1 MVLKQTI
8 RYIVAF
14 FALIVLYLLF
24 AFSAVYLPD
33 GRIKRS
39 VEKSVEMGDIKTD
52 YPRAIVN
59 KEVCRMD
66 TYTDALILNQV
77 YYSSKQNAVNTVMM
91 VPCLGDENDQTEWLQ
106 QVVTGTVEPVHNYPR
121 YWHGTTC
128 LTRWL
133 MLFCG
138 RYANLQLILF
148 YTSSI
153 ALFLLF
159 FLLCKKRKTA
169 LAVCLFISMLLLKTY
184 SAQFSL
190 HIWPVLLIAVVA
202 TTLSLFIKSHDKQL
216 MLLFIT
222 GSMTAYFDLM
232 TTPLLTLGVP
242 LLVIL
247 SDEEIQQESVFT
259 IVKKI
264 FFLSLLWGIG
274 FAFTW
279 AAKWVI
285 ATWVTGAN
293 VIADAIGTS
302 LYRVNGDIPYMPSYT
317 VWDAL
322 NANLSKCP
330 WGLILAVVVALV
342 AMACFAFKKKG
353 IKMAMVYFIVAMFPI
368 VWYVVISNHS
378 AVHCWFTYRLLIVT
392 VAGLL
397 MAAAS
402 LIDWNR
408 IKAIISNR
416 ITKINPIHLL

>member
-1 MVLKQTI
+1 MLKQAI
-8 RYIVAF
+8 RYIITF
-14 FALIVLYLLF
+14 FALIILYLLF
-24 AFSAVYLPD
+24 AVSAVYLPD

-66 TYTDALILNQV
+66 TYTDALILNQI
-77 YYSSKQNAVNTVMM
+77 YYSSKQNPVNTVMM
-91 VPCLGDENDQTEWLQ
+91 VPCLGDENNQTEWLQ
-106 QVVTGTVEPVHNYPR
+106 QVVTGTVEPVHVYPR
-121 YWHGTTC
+121 YWHGTTWI
-128 LTRWL
+128 TRWL

-138 RYANLQLILF
+138 RYANLQFILF

-159 FLLCKKRKTA
+159 FFLCKKRKTSLA
-169 LAVCLFISMLLLKTY
+169 LAMFIAMLLLRTY

-190 HIWPVLLIAVVA
+190 HLYPVLLIAVVA
-202 TTLSLFIKSHDKQL
+202 ATLSLFIKSRDKQF
-216 MLLFIT
+216 MLLFVT
-222 GSMTAYFDLM
+222 GSLTAYFDLM
-232 TTPLLTLGVP
+232 TTPLLTLCVP

-247 SDEEIQQESVFT
+247 SDKEIQQESLFN
-259 IVKKI
+259 IFKRL
-264 FFLSLLWGIG
+264 FFLSLIWGVG

-285 ATWVTGAN
+285 ATWVTGTN

-322 NANLSKCP
+322 YANLSKCP
-330 WGLILAVVVALV
+330 WGLILALLVVLV
-342 AMACFAFKKKG
+342 VMACFAFKKKG
-353 IKMAMVYFIVAMFPI
+353 VKLAVVYSIVALFPI
-368 VWYVVISNHS
+368 VWYVAISNHS

-392 VAGLL
+392 VTGLL
-397 MAAAS
+397 MAVGS
-402 LIDWNR
+402 LIDWDR
-408 IKAIISNR
+408 LKSQ
-416 ITKINPIHLL
+416 TKLKNKH

>member
-1 MVLKQTI
+1 MILKQAI
-8 RYIVAF
+8 RYTITFFVLIAF
-14 FALIVLYLLF
+14 YLLF

-39 VEKSVEMGDIKTD
+39 VEKSVTMGDIKTD

-66 TYTDALILNQV
+66 TYTDALILNEV
-77 YYSSKQNAVNTVMM
+77 YYSSKQSSVNTVMM
-91 VPCLGDENDQTEWLQ
+91 VPCLGDENNQTEWLQ
-106 QVVTGTVEPVHNYPR
+106 KVVTGTMEPIHNYPR
-121 YWHGTTC
+121 YWHGTTW

-159 FLLCKKRKTA
+159 FFLSKKRKTVLAMA
-169 LAVCLFISMLLLKTY
+169 LFVSMLLLKCY

-190 HIWPVLLIAVVA
+190 HLYPVFLIAVVA
-202 TTLSLFIKSHDKQL
+202 ATFSLFIRSHDKQL
-216 MLLFIT
+216 MLIFVT
-222 GSMTAYFDLM
+222 GSLTAYFDLM

-247 SDEEIQQESVFT
+247 SDKEIQQESLSL
-259 IVKKI
+259 ICKKI

-285 ATWVTGAN
+285 ATWITGTD

-302 LYRVNGDIPYMPSYT
+302 LYRVNGDIPFMPSYT
-317 VWDAL
+317 IWDAL
-322 NANLSKCP
+322 YANLSKCP
-330 WGLILAVVVALV
+330 MGLILALLMALGV
-342 AMACFAFKKKG
+342 MACFVFNKKG
-353 IKMAMVYFIVAMFPI
+353 IKMAVVYSIVALFPI
-368 VWYVVISNHS
+368 VWYVAISNHS

-392 VAGLL
+392 VAGVM
-397 MAAAS
+397 MAVAS
-402 LIDWNR
+402 LINWDR
-408 IKAIISNR
+408 FKFQP
-416 ITKINPIHLL
+416 KPEKH